1 MREVLWGMGEVCYMR
16 KVVWGMRE
24 VVGGMREGECWSGG
38 GIRKSV
44 EWCGG

>member
-1 MREVLWGMGEVCYMR
+1 MGDGGGVLYEEGGV
-16 KVVWGMRE
+16 GMRE
-24 VVGGMREGECWSGG
+24 VVWGVREGECWSGG